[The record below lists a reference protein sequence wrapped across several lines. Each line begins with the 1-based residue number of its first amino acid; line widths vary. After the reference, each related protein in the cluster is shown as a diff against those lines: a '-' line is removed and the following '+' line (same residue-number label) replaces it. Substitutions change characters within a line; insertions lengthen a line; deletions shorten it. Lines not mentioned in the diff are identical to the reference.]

1 LIPPAG
7 PITDDEKRAE
17 VDRIRLSSVLQN
29 APMLQKLLEFI
40 DNRAQQGDTSEISE
54 YTVAAEVF
62 GRSGEFDPTGDTTV
76 RTAVYRL
83 RAKLREYYAGEG
95 KLDEVL
101 IEIPKGHYTLQY
113 TRRGPGASVVGG
125 VALVSGRSRPA
136 VWLTL
141 AAAAVVLFGIG
152 VAVGNRWSRS
162 APAAGPPDAKTPYA
176 TSFWRSFA
184 GGDNSI
190 LVTFANVEMLH
201 TDSGDLLKFEG
212 GAIGDRGAKVERS
225 VAERSVASPE
235 LLGKHTFFYED
246 GYSGTGEVHAVYN
259 LARLLATAGVDMQVK
274 RSRLVTNYDLKNH
287 NVVHLGAGREN
298 LAIDNLHLKQ
308 GFVFETPRFSMW
320 SNRILDNKSTL
331 PGGRSAYAVERDPA
345 SGTLKVDYA
354 LFSVMPG
361 LAPNR
366 KIMLL
371 AGLTTSGTEAAAEF
385 ATSEAH
391 IAELL
396 GRMGARTL
404 PPYFESI
411 LEVQV
416 VRGLDP
422 IEVKCLAARAIE
434 D

>member
-1 LIPPAG
+1 
-7 PITDDEKRAE
+7 
-17 VDRIRLSSVLQN
+17 V
-29 APMLQKLLEFI
+29 
-40 DNRAQQGDTSEISE
+40 
-54 YTVAAEVF
+54 
-62 GRSGEFDPTGDTTV
+62 
-76 RTAVYRL
+76 
-83 RAKLREYYAGEG
+83 
-95 KLDEVL
+95 
-101 IEIPKGHYTLQY
+101 
-113 TRRGPGASVVGG
+113 
-125 VALVSGRSRPA
+125 
-136 VWLTL
+136 
-141 AAAAVVLFGIG
+141 
-152 VAVGNRWSRS
+152 
-162 APAAGPPDAKTPYA
+162 GPPDEKTA
-176 TSFWRSFA
+176 NVTSFWRSFA

-225 VAERSVASPE
+225 VAERSVSSPE

-259 LARLLATAGVDMQVK
+259 LARLLATAGVEMQVK

-320 SNRILDNKSTL
+320 SNRILDKKSTL
-331 PGGRSAYAVERDPA
+331 PGGRASYAVERDPA
-345 SGTLKVDYA
+345 NGTLKVDYA

-396 GRMGARTL
+396 GRMGAHTL

-422 IEVKCLAARAIE
+422 IEVKCLAARPIE